1 MFKDG
6 MGRLQCGPGAG
17 LQGGVTK
24 SVTLWCSQFSK
35 EKRDKRFLGLFLW
48 DKENRLIV

>member
-1 MFKDG
+1 MV
-6 MGRLQCGPGAG
+6 QV
-17 LQGGVTK
+17 QGGVTK